1 MSHILSIASELV
13 IKAIFVF
20 GIIHFETILMK
31 TVILSAQ
38 ELRLVT
44 KKALSVPLFCVF
56 HALHVI
62 AIASELVIKNIYVF
76 GIMLLGILRMYI
88 YSYRYKLPL
97 TMSYYHFRFLID
109 FCCGN
114 LILHQKRNENDK
126 NTNFLIKNNKKYQK
140 KKNM

>member
-20 GIIHFETILMK
+20 GIIHFETILIK
-31 TVILSAQ
+31 TVILSAH
-38 ELRLVT
+38 ELRLLT
-44 KKALSVPLFCVF
+44 KKVLSVRLFFVF

-88 YSYRYKLPL
+88 YRYRYKLPL
-97 TMSYYHFRFLID
+97 TISYYHFLFLID

-126 NTNFLIKNNKKYQK
+126 NTNFL
-140 KKNM
+140 